1 MTSLKM
7 NALLGFTALASL
19 VTPLTASAAE
29 ISRAEAD
36 RIQSNIRSI
45 IPAISGGAAGV
56 TVDPDGDH
64 YRLKMDIAALFR
76 ALEPFDLHFSAP
88 GPYEL
93 SLAPL
98 PNGDFRFYDAVMQPM
113 MLKAKDQTS
122 TVRFEGVTYE
132 GVADPTLSLTRQ
144 ATLTIPRTIKEA
156 VAPKL
161 VSSGE
166 ETGSRFDIAATETAP
181 GLVDMKVVHTVKQ
194 MINHYAFG
202 DDPKGAPEFTLDVA
216 TGPYQATVTGTG
228 VRWDALRALVH
239 WAAPKQTRAEFVAD
253 GATGK
258 ALLKAALPTGDSLGY
273 EASVADL
280 SVSAN
285 HYGTATI
292 TKIEATMGMG
302 AAAKVEA
309 SGTAASASP
318 LTYGARATGI
328 AVASPLMPDWAKGL
342 VPHTMDGSVGARG
355 IDLPKLLAAAIDKAD
370 LAAPEP
376 LTEHDW
382 ETLLAASGTETVYPK
397 LSATSDLYDIKISGE
412 IAVKAP
418 HPTGTLMVRAKGLDK
433 VLAALQAA
441 KGAGG
446 SGQAMVGLYAAKA
459 LSKPQAGEDVWGIEF
474 TEDGRMLVNGQEFGG
489 KKK

>member
-1 MTSLKM
+1 
-7 NALLGFTALASL
+7 
-19 VTPLTASAAE
+19 
-29 ISRAEAD
+29 
-36 RIQSNIRSI
+36 
-45 IPAISGGAAGV
+45 
-56 TVDPDGDH
+56 
-64 YRLKMDIAALFR
+64 MDIGALFR

-113 MLKAKDQTS
+113 TLKVHDQTS
-122 TVRFEGVTYE
+122 TARFEGVTYE
-132 GVADPTLSLTRQ
+132 GVADPSLSLTRQ
-144 ATLTIPRTIKEA
+144 ATFTIARVLNESTA
-156 VAPKL
+156 DKL

-166 ETGSRFDIAATETAP
+166 DTGVRIDITSTETGA
-181 GLVDMKVVHTVKQ
+181 GLVDLKVVHKSEK
-194 MINHYAFG
+194 IANHYAFG
-202 DDPKGAPEFTLDVA
+202 DDPKGAPDLTLDVT
-216 TGPYQATVTGTG
+216 TGAYTSTVTGAG
-228 VRWDALRALVH
+228 VRWDALKALVR
-239 WAAPKQTRAEFVAD
+239 WAAPKQTQAEFVA
-253 GATGK
+253 GEAEGK
-258 ALLKAALPTGDSLGY
+258 ALMKAMLPAGDALGY

-285 HYGTATI
+285 HFGTATI
-292 TKIEATMGMG
+292 ARIEATMGMG

-309 SGTAASASP
+309 SGTGASASP

-328 AVASPLMPDWAKGL
+328 AVASPMMPDWAKGL

-355 IDLPKLLAAAIDKAD
+355 IDLPKLLTAAIDKAD
-370 LAAPEP
+370 FAAPEP
-376 LTEHDW
+376 LTEADW
-382 ETLLAASGTETVYPK
+382 ATLVAASGTETVYPK
-397 LSATSDLYDIKISGE
+397 LSATSDLYDIKATGE

-441 KGAGG
+441 KGASG

-459 LSKPQAGEDVWGIEF
+459 LSKPQAGEDVWGVEF
-474 TEDGRMLVNGQEFGG
+474 TEDGRVLINGQEFGG